1 MLADTQRSPNPLIPF
16 ASLPH
21 LNIVIFSEFGKITY
35 MQLNNLWSWLIGS
48 WDWFWN
54 IFSVRIWSGLDV
66 ISKAGLPPVL
76 DILIII
82 TVFIVIIIIWFL
94 FLFIFSILWLVLTI
108 GTTIIWIVAFVI
120 NLIFDFGWTNY
131 VNLIEVQ
138 NNPSF

>member
-1 MLADTQRSPNPLIPF
+1 
-16 ASLPH
+16 
-21 LNIVIFSEFGKITY
+21 

-66 ISKAGLPPVL
+66 ISKAGIPPVL
-76 DILIII
+76 DILILI

-94 FLFIFSILWLVLTI
+94 FLLIFSILWLVLTI
-108 GTTIIWIVAFVI
+108 GTTIIWIVGFVI